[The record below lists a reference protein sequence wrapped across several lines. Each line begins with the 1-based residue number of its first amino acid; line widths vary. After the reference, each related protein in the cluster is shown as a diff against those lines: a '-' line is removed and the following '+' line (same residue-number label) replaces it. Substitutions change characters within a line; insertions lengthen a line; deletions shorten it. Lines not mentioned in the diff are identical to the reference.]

1 MPLAS
6 YPRAVVTFAE
16 TLTSANAARLREV
29 FRCPVMNYY
38 SAWEVPQIAHSCPA
52 APDTLHVNSERVILR
67 VVRPDGTDAAPGE
80 TGRVVVTDLANYV
93 MPFINYSAGDLAV
106 AGERC
111 PCGRGMPTLARLEG
125 RESEMIRT
133 PDGREVSSGEL
144 GPLLT
149 FVIGIIPYVWEYQAV
164 QTAPG
169 AVTLLVVPTAQ
180 FTPEFRL
187 ALARGLSEF
196 LGPNMT
202 ITVEPVGA
210 IPVEASGKRLII
222 KRLSS

>member
-1 MPLAS
+1 
-6 YPRAVVTFAE
+6 
-16 TLTSANAARLREV
+16 
-29 FRCPVMNYY
+29 
-38 SAWEVPQIAHSCPA
+38 
-52 APDTLHVNSERVILR
+52 
-67 VVRPDGTDAAPGE
+67 
-80 TGRVVVTDLANYV
+80 
-93 MPFINYSAGDLAV
+93 
-106 AGERC
+106 
-111 PCGRGMPTLARLEG
+111 MPTLARVEG
-125 RESEMIRT
+125 RETEMIRT
-133 PDGREVSSGEL
+133 PEGREVSSGAL

-222 KRLSS
+222 KQLSS